1 MEFRDIE
8 KLLKYKKKLFS
19 LKKMR
24 VILKSFR
31 IRCILS
37 EQTKVYI
44 LKHFG
49 HNSI

>member
-8 KLLKYKKKLFS
+8 KLLKYKKKLFFFEENACN
-19 LKKMR
+19 LKIFSNSMYPER
-24 VILKSFR
+24 ADES
-31 IRCILS
+31 
-37 EQTKVYI
+37 YI